1 MALSPFVADISGTT
15 HITYSERSSDFS
27 YICVTSFQFTSYCQ
41 CPTQISLHSILR
53 PSPDTMEACSA
64 HLASTVQ
71 MSGGFTSIW
80 GNSQL
85 IRCGVVDKCS
95 SLFKVDYKKTQ

>member
-1 MALSPFVADISGTT
+1 MTLSPFVADISGTT
-15 HITYSERSSDFS
+15 HITYSERISDFS

-53 PSPDTMEACSA
+53 PSPDAMEACSA

-71 MSGGFTSIW
+71 MSRGFNLYLEQLSTDKVW
-80 GNSQL
+80 GLWINAQVS
-85 IRCGVVDKCS
+85 
-95 SLFKVDYKKTQ
+95 KVDYKKTQ